1 MSKPRDPRP
10 VKLLMALLYAR
21 PEYANQIRDRL
32 ESLFGPQ
39 ELESD
44 EFEFDHTDYY
54 TQEMGEGLRKK
65 LVSFLRPVRP
75 EDLPEIKLYTND
87 LEREFSS
94 ENRRRINIDPGYLTF
109 DRLVLATGKDSAHR
123 IYLRDGIYAEV
134 TLLYQSG
141 AFLPLPWTYPDYR
154 RTELGKFLHRV
165 REQYKKQVN

>member
-1 MSKPRDPRP
+1 MSKTQSARL
-10 VKLLMALLYAR
+10 VKLLMALLYSRSEFADRAR
-21 PEYANQIRDRL
+21 ARL
-32 ESLFGPQ
+32 ESRFGPP
-39 ELESD
+39 ELESE

-54 TQEMGEGLRKK
+54 TQEMGEVLRKK

-94 ENRRRINIDPGYLTF
+94 ENRRRINIDPGYLTL

-154 RTELGKFLHRV
+154 RTELGKFLHLV
-165 REQYKKQVN
+165 RETYKNQLK

>member
-1 MSKPRDPRP
+1 MSEPRDPRP

-54 TQEMGEGLRKK
+54 TREMGPGLRKK
-65 LVSFLRPVRP
+65 LVSFFRTIRPD
-75 EDLPEIKLYTND
+75 ELPDIKLLTNR
-87 LEREFSS
+87 LERGLSS
-94 ENRRRINIDPGYLTF
+94 RNRRRINIDPGYLTL

-123 IYLRDGIYAEV
+123 IYIREGIYAEV
-134 TLLYQSG
+134 TLVYRSG
-141 AFLPLPWTYPDYR
+141 AFHPLPWTYPDYCR
-154 RTELGKFLHRV
+154 PELGKFLSLV
-165 REQYKKQVN
+165 RERYKKQVN